1 MTTTIELPD
10 SVYSQIQAHAAQQGM
25 TVDAFLL
32 DVINEK
38 LAEAD
43 LILGR
48 PCSASLSDRIHASLS
63 DRIHEA
69 LAEAELPGWRSV
81 FGKGDKEAVA
91 DVQRIIDEKFSKI
104 NPEDW
109 K

>member
-10 SVYSQIQAHAAQQGM
+10 SVYSQVQAHAAQQGM

-32 DVINEK
+32 DAIHEK
-38 LAEAD
+38 LAEEED
-43 LILGR
+43 
-48 PCSASLSDRIHASLS
+48 PPK
-63 DRIHEA
+63 
-69 LAEAELPGWRSV
+69 PGLMAV

-91 DVQRIIDEKFSKI
+91 EVQRIIDEEFSRVD
-104 NPEDW
+104 PEDW

>member
-10 SVYSQIQAHAAQQGM
+10 SVFSQIQAHAAQQGM

-38 LAEAD
+38 LADE
-43 LILGR
+43 
-48 PCSASLSDRIHASLS
+48 
-63 DRIHEA
+63 EQ
-69 LAEAELPGWRSV
+69 PGWRSV

-91 DVQRIIDEKFSKI
+91 EVQHIIDEEFSKI
-104 NPEDW
+104 A
-109 K
+109 